1 MVFRENGEIEGHSTD
16 GKGFF
21 RGLEAKGLALKGKKL
36 SLLGLGGAGKAIL
49 SYGIGTELSE
59 IEVLVRDAGKGKYE
73 DFVERCEKESGRKIS
88 LKSLERD
95 LEEACGSSD
104 ILVNASSVGM
114 KEDRSLV
121 EDSRWLHKG
130 LFVADCIYH
139 PLETKL
145 LQQAKEQGLSYM
157 NGLPMLFYQGAESF
171 RLWTGKDFPE
181 VEVYALLESKVKER
195 EG

>member
-1 MVFRENGEIEGHSTD
+1 M
-16 GKGFF
+16 
-21 RGLEAKGLALKGKKL
+21 
-36 SLLGLGGAGKAIL
+36 
-49 SYGIGTELSE
+49 
-59 IEVLVRDAGKGKYE
+59 
-73 DFVERCEKESGRKIS
+73 
-88 LKSLERD
+88 
-95 LEEACGSSD
+95 
-104 ILVNASSVGM
+104 
-114 KEDRSLV
+114 V

-145 LQQAKEQGLSYM
+145 LQQAKEQGLAYM